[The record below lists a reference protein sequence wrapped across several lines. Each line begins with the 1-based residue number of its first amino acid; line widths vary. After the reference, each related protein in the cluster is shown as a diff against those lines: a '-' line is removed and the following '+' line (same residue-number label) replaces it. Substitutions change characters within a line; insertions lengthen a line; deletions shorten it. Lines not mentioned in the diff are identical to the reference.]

1 MSFAAPQEARQGCR
15 TTAHKDGRA
24 AQNRVAAADAEWERD
39 HRLLTTAVALE
50 QNRFADTGPELTG
63 WIQEFRSGQP
73 AALPKARELI
83 RARELTRL
91 NVSGRSYARDR
102 EHRRS

>member
-1 MSFAAPQEARQGCR
+1 M
-15 TTAHKDGRA
+15 
-24 AQNRVAAADAEWERD
+24 AAADAECERD

-63 WIQEFRSGQP
+63 WIRELGSRRP

-83 RARELTRL
+83 GARELSRL